1 MPDKENKKQYGEFGD
16 ELDLKEL
23 FLVLIRG
30 KWIISSTT
38 TFLLIIGIFYSL
50 SLPDIYESKALLA
63 PVDESDLPLSLIHI

>member
-23 FLVLIRG
+23 LVLIRG

-38 TFLLIIGIFYSL
+38 TFY
-50 SLPDIYESKALLA
+50 
-63 PVDESDLPLSLIHI
+63 